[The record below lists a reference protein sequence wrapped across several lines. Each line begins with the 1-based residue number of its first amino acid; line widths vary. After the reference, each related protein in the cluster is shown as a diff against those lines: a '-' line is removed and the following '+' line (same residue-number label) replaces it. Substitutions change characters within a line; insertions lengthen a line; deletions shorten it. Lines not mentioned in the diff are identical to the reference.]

1 MIELILILIANSL
14 YIFGLIAS
22 MNEGM
27 ILEAIPKQ
35 LNWLPDW
42 AKMPLF
48 DCPICM
54 SSAHSYIFPWLLL
67 YLDNGLTLLWLYPIY
82 VVMLAGLNSIILNIT
97 ND

>member
-1 MIELILILIANSL
+1 MIEILTILLLNTL
-14 YIFGLIAS
+14 YIFGLKAS

-35 LNWLPDW
+35 LKWLPDW

-54 SSAHSYIFPWLLL
+54 SSGHSYIFPWLLL
-67 YLDNGLTLLWLYPIY
+67 YLGNGLTLLWLYPIY
-82 VVMLAGLNSIILNIT
+82 VVALAGINSIILNLT